1 MKQKNIVIGIMC
13 IVVCIMVIGFAAF
26 STTLNINGTSSI
38 ESNWKVVFTNIQ
50 ELNKTNGVMI
60 NTNPTASGTTATF
73 DVSLESPG
81 DSIEYQITVANQG
94 TLDAIIENIETTKQ
108 KIVL

>member
-13 IVVCIMVIGFAAF
+13 ITVCIMVIGFAAF

-50 ELNKTNGVMI
+50 ELSKTKMEFHLSNKFKSMGR
-60 NTNPTASGTTATF
+60 
-73 DVSLESPG
+73 
-81 DSIEYQITVANQG
+81 
-94 TLDAIIENIETTKQ
+94 
-108 KIVL
+108 